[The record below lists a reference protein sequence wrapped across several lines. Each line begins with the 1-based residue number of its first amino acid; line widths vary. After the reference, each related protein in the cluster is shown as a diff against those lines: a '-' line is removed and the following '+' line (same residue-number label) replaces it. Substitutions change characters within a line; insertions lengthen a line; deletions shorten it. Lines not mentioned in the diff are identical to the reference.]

1 MMSLSSDSGTLNLSD
16 QSTTE
21 PAEMSHTTT
30 SNIPATSAV
39 LDTEGA
45 NSSGG
50 LTMEAVSQLQEQ
62 DNELGGHPSS
72 SALIN
77 VRKHDNGV
85 TGSPQ
90 HISHR
95 ANTVPANTQK
105 PSIIRKSQSVNNTVG
120 LQNGR
125 QQSNNIHSRSMSFNP
140 PPSVNNDRRT
150 STPVLMPGKHHET
163 LSQNSC
169 DPLAPEPANSVSQ
182 PSPVVPCDT
191 KHPVSGKSDSSEGE
205 CVFHNNIIA
214 IIVANVCICIYITR
228 RI

>member
-45 NSSGG
+45 NSSGS

-77 VRKHDNGV
+77 VRKHDNG
-85 TGSPQ
+85 SPQ
-90 HISHR
+90 NISHR
-95 ANTVPANTQK
+95 ANTAPANIQK
-105 PSIIRKSQSVNNTVG
+105 PSIIRKSQSANNTVG
-120 LQNGR
+120 SQNGR
-125 QQSNNIHSRSMSFNP
+125 SNLYQQSNNIHSRSMSF
-140 PPSVNNDRRT
+140 SHDRCT

-182 PSPVVPCDT
+182 PSPVAPCDA
-191 KHPVSGKSDSSEGE
+191 KHPVSGKSDFSEGE